1 MSPRRRPAPGPT
13 LATSIADDL
22 RTRILSGDLEPG
34 IALREEQI
42 AASTGASRHTVR
54 AALATLNA
62 ENLVESVPYRGS
74 RVARLDDDAARAL
87 AEFRGALEAEAV
99 RLLGSRDESS
109 WTDALEPA
117 RAAVER
123 VRSATTWAEAE
134 AAHADVH
141 LALVAAAGSPRIT
154 AAYAGLGAEMRL
166 LLLHIRPHYDAES
179 LADEHAAYL
188 DDVVTRGTDAVHAH
202 LARSTALVTRP
213 REVNPPR

>member
-22 RTRILSGDLEPG
+22 RARILSGDLEPG
-34 IALREEQI
+34 TALREEQI

-99 RLLGSRDESS
+99 RLLGSRDEAS
-109 WTDALEPA
+109 WADALEPA
-117 RAAVER
+117 RAAVDR

-166 LLLHIRPHYDAES
+166 LLLHIRPHYDAAS

-202 LARSTALVTRP
+202 LARSTALVARS
-213 REVNPPR
+213 REVDPPQ

>member
-13 LATSIADDL
+13 LAASVADGL
-22 RTRILSGDLEPG
+22 RTRILAGELEPG
-34 IALREEQI
+34 SALREEHI

-54 AALATLNA
+54 AALATLTA
-62 ENLVESVPYRGS
+62 ENLVESLPYRGS

-99 RLLGSRDESS
+99 RLLGERNDPEWVS
-109 WTDALEPA
+109 ALAPA
-117 RAAVER
+117 RDAVDR

-141 LALVAAAGSPRIT
+141 VALVAAAGSPRIT

-166 LLLHIRPHYDAES
+166 LLLHIRPHYDAAS

-188 DDVVTRGTDAVHAH
+188 DDVVARGARAVHEH
-202 LARSTALVTRP
+202 LAYSTALVTSRRDVDP
-213 REVNPPR
+213 SG